1 MKKKNLEVIS
11 KDSRLQYISQE
22 VLNLFPEKAQWRER
36 LRYTMLIWC
45 DNKDALEIDQFC
57 IEYNIPR
64 RTLYSWRDKYPDI
77 KETIDDVKLIIAS
90 RRRVYA
96 MTKKVDG
103 AYAYRNLHQYD
114 PEWHEVNKYHMD
126 LKNNVSPEGKTIFV
140 TMDCLNSCCF
150 NHDKSEKPAIN
161 TNN

>member
-96 MTKKVDG
+96 MTKNIDG
-103 AYAYRNLHQYD
+103 VYAHKNLHLYD
-114 PEWHEVNKYHMD
+114 PEWHEVNKYHAD
-126 LKNNVSPEGKTIFV
+126 LKKPEENRNQSFQVI
-140 TMDCLNSCCF
+140 MDCWNSDCLAKKRENDLLN
-150 NHDKSEKPAIN
+150 KKQ
-161 TNN
+161 